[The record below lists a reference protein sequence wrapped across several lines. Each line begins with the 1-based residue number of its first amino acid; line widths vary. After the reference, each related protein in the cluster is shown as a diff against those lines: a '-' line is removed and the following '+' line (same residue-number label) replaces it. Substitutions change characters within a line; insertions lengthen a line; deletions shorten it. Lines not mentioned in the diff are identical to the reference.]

1 MAPESKKSHHLS
13 PSRGNTNVAI
23 IGAGAS
29 GCICAYL
36 LQKEGIDVTLFD
48 KGMPLRTLLP
58 TGGGRCNLAHA
69 EYDFKDLAKNYP
81 RGEKFLYSVFS
92 KFSTYDTLAL
102 FDELGIETYTQEDE
116 RIFPTSNSAKDVR
129 EKILDNLK
137 DVQIQREEVVEVERI
152 DRGFKVLTPKYPSPL
167 TPAWL
172 STVNEPS
179 VFAPQNTSALCR
191 QSALPQGAR
200 GVKKCEY
207 LFSHIVI
214 AIGGHSKFDF
224 LKNFDIK
231 IIAPRPSLVGL
242 NTKEK
247 SKEISGIVVKNA
259 NCNGITDDLL
269 FTHFGISG
277 PLAYKISSIKARD
290 NFPYKLNLDLYPQ
303 EINLQGLLNT
313 NPHKD
318 VKNILSKFVPHGLI
332 KYLIGD
338 FAEIKA
344 HKIDGKTRDYILN
357 RIHHLEL
364 TVIGTNKGEE
374 TVTAGGIDLAEIN
387 PKTMELKKYPKI
399 YCIGEALDIDGFCGG
414 YNLQNAWSTAFV
426 AKEGIVGGV

>member
-1 MAPESKKSHHLS
+1 MEQESKKSLHLNHK
-13 PSRGNTNVAI
+13 NTNANIAI

-29 GCICAYL
+29 GFICAYL
-36 LQKEGIDVTLFD
+36 LQKEGFDVTLFD

-102 FDELGIETYTQEDE
+102 FDELGVETYTQEDE

-129 EKILDNLK
+129 EKILNNLK
-137 DVQIQREEVVEVERI
+137 NVQIQKEEVIKIEKI
-152 DRGFKVLTPKYPSPL
+152 DSGFKI
-167 TPAWL
+167 L
-172 STVNEPS
+172 STPNYS
-179 VFAPQNTSALCR
+179 KN
-191 QSALPQGAR
+191 
-200 GVKKCEY
+200 KKMCEY
-207 LFSHIVI
+207 LFSHVII
-214 AIGGHSKFDF
+214 AIGGHSNFDF
-224 LKNFDIK
+224 LKNFEIK
-231 IIAPRPSLVGL
+231 IIPPKPSLVGL

-247 SKEISGIVVKNA
+247 SKEISGVVVKNA
-259 NCNGITDDLL
+259 NYNGLTDNLL

-290 NFPYKLNLDLYPQ
+290 NFPYKLNFDLHPQ
-303 EINLQGLLNT
+303 EINLQELLNT

-318 VKNILSKFVPHGLI
+318 VKNILSKFIPHGLI

-338 FAEIKA
+338 IADIKA
-344 HKIDGKTRDYILN
+344 HKIDGKTRDFILSKLHN
-357 RIHHLEL
+357 LEL

-374 TVTAGGIDLAEIN
+374 TVTAGGIDLSEIN
-387 PKTMELKKYPKI
+387 PKTMELKKYQNI
-399 YCIGEALDIDGFCGG
+399 YCIGEALNIDGFCGG

-426 AKEGIVGGV
+426 AKEAITDFS

>member
-1 MAPESKKSHHLS
+1 MEQESKTYKKT
-13 PSRGNTNVAI
+13 GANIAI

-36 LQKEGIDVTLFD
+36 LQKEGFDVTLFD

-102 FDELGIETYTQEDE
+102 FDELGVETYTQEDE

-129 EKILDNLK
+129 EKILGSLK
-137 DVQIQREEVVEVERI
+137 NIQIQREEVVKVERI
-152 DRGFKVLTPKYPSPL
+152 NGGFKILTSKH
-167 TPAWL
+167 
-172 STVNEPS
+172 
-179 VFAPQNTSALCR
+179 
-191 QSALPQGAR
+191 PQGAR
-200 GVKKCEY
+200 GADNPTPVSVKLSNASLTAAPSPSRVEGMCEY

-231 IIAPRPSLVGL
+231 IIPPRPSLVGL
-242 NTKEK
+242 NTNEKFKEV
-247 SKEISGIVVKNA
+247 SGIVVKNA

-303 EINLQGLLNT
+303 EINLQELLNT

-318 VKNILSKFVPHGLI
+318 VKNILSKFIPHGLI

-338 FAEIKA
+338 IAEIKA

-357 RIHHLEL
+357 RIHYLEL

-374 TVTAGGIDLAEIN
+374 TVTAGGIDLVEIN

-426 AKEGIVGGV
+426 AKEGITNPY

>member
-1 MAPESKKSHHLS
+1 MEQESKTYKKT
-13 PSRGNTNVAI
+13 GVNIAI

-36 LQKEGIDVTLFD
+36 LQKEGFDVTLFD

-129 EKILDNLK
+129 EKILNNLK
-137 DVQIQREEVVEVERI
+137 NVQIQKEEVIKMEKI
-152 DRGFKVLTPKYPSPL
+152 DSGFKI
-167 TPAWL
+167 L
-172 STVNEPS
+172 STPNYS
-179 VFAPQNTSALCR
+179 KN
-191 QSALPQGAR
+191 
-200 GVKKCEY
+200 KKMCEY
-207 LFSHIVI
+207 LFSHVII
-214 AIGGHSKFDF
+214 AIGGHSNFDF
-224 LKNFDIK
+224 LKNFEIK
-231 IIAPRPSLVGL
+231 IIPPRPSLVGL

-247 SKEISGIVVKNA
+247 SKEISGIVVRNV
-259 NCNGITDDLL
+259 NCNGLTDDLL

-290 NFPYKLNLDLYPQ
+290 NFPYKLNFDLHPQ
-303 EINLQGLLNT
+303 EINLQELLNT

-318 VKNILSKFVPHGLI
+318 IKNILSKFIPHGLI

-338 FAEIKA
+338 IADIKA
-344 HKIDGKTRDYILN
+344 HKIDGKTRDFILSKLHN
-357 RIHHLEL
+357 LEL

-374 TVTAGGIDLAEIN
+374 TVTAGGIDLSEIN
-387 PKTMELKKYPKI
+387 PKTMELKKYQNI
-399 YCIGEALDIDGFCGG
+399 YCIGEALNIDGFCGG

-426 AKEGIVGGV
+426 AKEAITDFS

>member
-1 MAPESKKSHHLS
+1 MALESKTHTKT
-13 PSRGNTNVAI
+13 GANIAI

-48 KGMPLRTLLP
+48 KGTPLRTLLP

-102 FDELGIETYTQEDE
+102 FDELGVGTYTQEDE

-129 EKILDNLK
+129 EKILNNLK
-137 DVQIQREEVVEVERI
+137 NVQIQKEEVIKIEKI
-152 DRGFKVLTPKYPSPL
+152 DSGFKI
-167 TPAWL
+167 L
-172 STVNEPS
+172 SNPNYS
-179 VFAPQNTSALCR
+179 KN
-191 QSALPQGAR
+191 
-200 GVKKCEY
+200 KKMCEY
-207 LFSHIVI
+207 LFSHVII

-231 IIAPRPSLVGL
+231 IIPPRPSLVGL

-247 SKEISGIVVKNA
+247 SKEVSGIVVKDA
-259 NCNGITDDLL
+259 NCNGLTDDLL

-303 EINLQGLLNT
+303 EINLQELLNT

-318 VKNILSKFVPHGLI
+318 VKNILSKFIPHGLI
-332 KYLIGD
+332 KYLIGNI
-338 FAEIKA
+338 AEIKA
-344 HKIDGKTRDYILN
+344 HRIDGKTRDYILS

-374 TVTAGGIDLAEIN
+374 TVTAGGIDLSEIN
-387 PKTMELKKYPKI
+387 PKTMELKKYQNI
-399 YCIGEALDIDGFCGG
+399 YCIGEALNIDGFCGG

-426 AKEGIVGGV
+426 AKEAITDFS

>member
-1 MAPESKKSHHLS
+1 MEQESKTYKKT
-13 PSRGNTNVAI
+13 GANIAI

-36 LQKEGIDVTLFD
+36 LQKEGFDVTLFD

-102 FDELGIETYTQEDE
+102 FDELGVETYTQEDE

-129 EKILDNLK
+129 EKILNNLK
-137 DVQIQREEVVEVERI
+137 NVQIQKEEVIKIEKI
-152 DRGFKVLTPKYPSPL
+152 DSGFKI
-167 TPAWL
+167 L
-172 STVNEPS
+172 STPNYS
-179 VFAPQNTSALCR
+179 KN
-191 QSALPQGAR
+191 
-200 GVKKCEY
+200 KKMCEY
-207 LFSHIVI
+207 LFSHVII
-214 AIGGHSKFDF
+214 AIGGHSNFDF
-224 LKNFDIK
+224 LKNFEIK
-231 IIAPRPSLVGL
+231 IIPPRPSLVGL

-259 NCNGITDDLL
+259 NYNGLTDNLL

-290 NFPYKLNLDLYPQ
+290 NFPYKLNFDLHPQ
-303 EINLQGLLNT
+303 EINLQELLNT

-318 VKNILSKFVPHGLI
+318 VKNILSKFIPHGLI

-338 FAEIKA
+338 IADIKA
-344 HKIDGKTRDYILN
+344 HKIDGKTRDFILN
-357 RIHHLEL
+357 KLHNLEL

-374 TVTAGGIDLAEIN
+374 TVTAGGIDLSEIN
-387 PKTMELKKYPKI
+387 PKTMELKKYQNI
-399 YCIGEALDIDGFCGG
+399 YCIGEALNIDGFCGG

-426 AKEGIVGGV
+426 AKEAITDFS

>member
-1 MAPESKKSHHLS
+1 MALESKTHTKT
-13 PSRGNTNVAI
+13 GANIAI

-36 LQKEGIDVTLFD
+36 LQKEGIDITLFD

-102 FDELGIETYTQEDE
+102 FGELGVETYTQEDE

-129 EKILDNLK
+129 EKILNNLK
-137 DVQIQREEVVEVERI
+137 NIQIQKEEVIEVEKI
-152 DRGFKVLTPKYPSPL
+152 DGGFKVISRKYPSPP
-167 TPAWL
+167 T
-172 STVNEPS
+172 
-179 VFAPQNTSALCR
+179 
-191 QSALPQGAR
+191 SALPQGAR
-200 GVKKCEY
+200 GARTCEY
-207 LFSHIVI
+207 LFSHVII
-214 AIGGHSKFDF
+214 AIGGHSNFDF

-231 IIAPRPSLVGL
+231 IVPPRPSLVGL

-247 SKEISGIVVKNA
+247 SKEVSGVVVKNA

-290 NFPYKLNLDLYPQ
+290 NFPYKLNFDLHPQ
-303 EINLQGLLNT
+303 EINLQELLNT

-318 VKNILSKFVPHGLI
+318 VKNILSKFLPHGLI

-338 FAEIKA
+338 IADIKA
-344 HKIDGKTRDYILN
+344 HKIDGKTRDFILSKLHN
-357 RIHHLEL
+357 LEL

-426 AKEGIVGGV
+426 AKEGIIGSI